1 MTKLQKIIKYFAIG
15 LAISLIVSIFSLF
28 VSIISN
34 IFGFKT
40 SDKIDEVVIKEIKSD
55 ILEMDIEID
64 NAKLTFKTD
73 NVFKIEANNNIRIK
87 ENNKKLVIKEKSSLF
102 NDNLEEIIIY
112 IPNTKKF
119 NIVSIEAGSGNIKID
134 NLITG
139 GLDLELGAG
148 RFESNLLS
156 VSNNASIDAGAG
168 MVNIM
173 GALINNLDL
182 DMGIGEVVISGTL
195 TGLNEIDAGV
205 GKLEVNLN
213 EFINNYNFYIE
224 KGIGDIYINGEEVYN
239 QYNSGTGINRI
250 NINGGIGR
258 IDINT
263 LN

>member
-102 NDNLEEIIIY
+102 NDNLDDIFEKHIAIRGKDY
-112 IPNTKKF
+112 Y
-119 NIVSIEAGSGNIKID
+119 
-134 NLITG
+134 TG
-139 GLDLELGAG
+139 GSVKFLEKVEDKYYA
-148 RFESNLLS
+148 
-156 VSNNASIDAGAG
+156 
-168 MVNIM
+168 
-173 GALINNLDL
+173 
-182 DMGIGEVVISGTL
+182 VVEGTQKYL
-195 TGLNEIDAGV
+195 VIVWYDDKKKKMFNVFATS
-205 GKLEVNLN
+205 
-213 EFINNYNFYIE
+213 YY
-224 KGIGDIYINGEEVYN
+224 
-239 QYNSGTGINRI
+239 
-250 NINGGIGR
+250 
-258 IDINT
+258 
-263 LN
+263 